1 MGNTKI
7 RQMKKVILIFLIGC
21 FNQYV
26 FAGDGWVQPKHKG
39 YFKLN
44 QWWLIADQHFTNTGE
59 LDPNQTRATYITSFY
74 GEYGISNKFTAILYF
89 PFFTRSLSY
98 DQKSATTGEI
108 IQEGEAINSV
118 GDTEL
123 TIKYG
128 LLQKGPIFLSA
139 SYTAGLPLGISDGGS
154 DGSLQTGIGEFYQ
167 MLRLDVSTSFKVGGK
182 YPFVSVYGA
191 FNHRT
196 KNYSNEF
203 RYGIKTGVELNRWLL
218 ILQAYGV
225 SSFKNVEND
234 FGGGTSIFGNNT
246 EYFTISPEVAY
257 KINDKFGITAN
268 IAGAVWGKLILAAP
282 SFSIGI
288 FWTP

>member
-1 MGNTKI
+1 
-7 RQMKKVILIFLIGC
+7 MKKVIFSILFISTSISA
-21 FNQYV
+21 
-26 FAGDGWVQPKHKG
+26 FAGDGWVQAKNKG

-59 LDPNQTRATYITSFY
+59 RDPNQTRATYITSLY
-74 GEYGISNKFTAILYF
+74 GEFGLSNKFTAILYF

-98 DQKSATTGEI
+98 DQKSSTTGEI

-128 LLQKGPIFLSA
+128 LIQNDKIALST
-139 SYTAGLPLGISDGGS
+139 SLTLGMPFGISDGGS
-154 DGSLQTGIGEFYQ
+154 DGSLQTGIGVFYQ
-167 MLRLDVSTSFKVGGK
+167 MLRLDVSKSFTLGNK

-203 RYGIKTGVELNRWLL
+203 KYGFKAGIEINKWLFM
-218 ILQAYGV
+218 ISTFGV
-225 SSFKNVEND
+225 SSFKNVDNN
-234 FGGGTSIFGNNT
+234 FGDSGTSIFGNNA
-246 EYFTISPEVAY
+246 EYFSISPEIAY
-257 KINDKFGITAN
+257 KFTDRFGVTVNVALP
-268 IAGAVWGKLILAAP
+268 VWGKLILA
-282 SFSIGI
+282 SSSYSVGVFR
-288 FWTP
+288 TP

>member
-1 MGNTKI
+1 
-7 RQMKKVILIFLIGC
+7 MKKIVLSLLFISNIQIA
-21 FNQYV
+21 
-26 FAGDGWVQPKHKG
+26 FAGDGWVQEKNKG

-44 QWWLIADQHFTNTGE
+44 QWWLIANQHFTNTGE
-59 LDPNQTRATYITSFY
+59 LDPNQTRATYITSLY

-98 DQKSATTGEI
+98 DQKSSTTGDI

-128 LLQKGPIFLSA
+128 LIQNDKIALST
-139 SYTAGLPLGISDGGS
+139 SLTLGLPFGISDGGS

-167 MLRLDVSTSFKVGGK
+167 MFRLDASKSFTIGNT
-182 YPFVSVYGA
+182 YPFASIYGA
-191 FNHRT
+191 FNHRS

-203 RYGIKTGVELNRWLL
+203 KYGFKAGIELNKWLL
-218 ILQAYGV
+218 IINTFGV

-234 FGGGTSIFGNNT
+234 FGNSGTSIFGNNT
-246 EYFTISPEVAY
+246 EYFSVSPEIAY
-257 KINDKFGITAN
+257 KFTERIGVTAN
-268 IAGAVWGKLILAAP
+268 VAVPIWGKLILASP
-282 SFSIGI
+282 SYSIGV
-288 FWTP
+288 FWVP

>member
-1 MGNTKI
+1 MRKTI
-7 RQMKKVILIFLIGC
+7 LSIILICTISLS
-21 FNQYV
+21 
-26 FAGDGWVQPKHKG
+26 FAGDGWVQPKNKG

-44 QWWLIADQHFTNTGE
+44 QWWLAADQHYTNTGE

-74 GEYGISNKFTAILYF
+74 GEYGISNKFTVIMYF

-98 DQKSATTGEI
+98 DQKSSTTGDI

-128 LLQKGPIFLSA
+128 LLQKGPIYLST
-139 SYTAGLPLGISDGGS
+139 SYTLGLPLGISDGGS
-154 DGSLQTGIGEFYQ
+154 DGSLQTGIGEFYH
-167 MLRLDVSTSFKVGGK
+167 MLRLDASTSFKVGSR

-191 FNHRT
+191 FNKRT
-196 KNYSNEF
+196 KNYSDEF
-203 RYGIKTGVELNRWLL
+203 RYGLKTGVELNKWLL

-225 SSFKNVEND
+225 SSLQNIEND

-257 KINDKFGITAN
+257 KITDRFGVTAN
-268 IAGAVWGKLILAAP
+268 VAGAVWGKLILAAP
-282 SFSIGI
+282 SYSVGV

>member
-1 MGNTKI
+1 
-7 RQMKKVILIFLIGC
+7 MKKTFLFVLLINSLTLA
-21 FNQYV
+21 V
-26 FAGDGWVQPKHKG
+26 AGDGWVQPKKKG

-59 LDPNQTRATYITSFY
+59 LDPNQTRATYITSLY
-74 GEYGISNKFTAILYF
+74 GAYGISDKFTAIVYL

-98 DQKSATTGEI
+98 DQKSATTGDI

-128 LLQKGPIFLSA
+128 LLQKGPIFVA
-139 SYTAGLPLGISDGGS
+139 GSYTLGLPLGTAEGGS
-154 DGSLQTGIGEFYQ
+154 DGSLQTGIGEFYH
-167 MLRLDVSTSFKVGGK
+167 MFRLDASTSFNVGNK
-182 YPFVSVYGA
+182 YPFISLFSAY
-191 FNHRT
+191 NQRT

-203 RYGIKTGVELNRWLL
+203 RYGFKTGVELNKWIF

-225 SSFKNVEND
+225 RSFRNIENN
-234 FGGGTSIFGNNT
+234 FGDAGTSIFGNNT
-246 EYFTISPEVAY
+246 EYLTISPEIAY
-257 KINDKFGITAN
+257 KISDTFGVSAN
-268 IAGAVWGKLILAAP
+268 VAGAAWGRLILAAP
-282 SFSIGI
+282 AFSVGV